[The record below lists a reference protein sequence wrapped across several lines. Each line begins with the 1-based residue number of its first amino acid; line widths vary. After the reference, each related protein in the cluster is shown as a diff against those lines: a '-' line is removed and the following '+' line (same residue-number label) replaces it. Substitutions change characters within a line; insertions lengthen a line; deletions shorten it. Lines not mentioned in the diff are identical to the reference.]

1 MLPGLSLTEMV
12 SGLIDKGG
20 KGIKRQL
27 PLRRFANV
35 EDVAALTVFL
45 AGPDS
50 AYITGACLPVD
61 GGGSAQLG
69 LGRPE

>member
-1 MLPGLSLTEMV
+1 V
-12 SGLIDKGG
+12 SGLIGKGG

-27 PLRRFANV
+27 PLRRFGNV
-35 EDVAALTVFL
+35 EEVAALAVFL
-45 AGPDS
+45 ASPESG
-50 AYITGACLPVD
+50 YMTGACLPVD